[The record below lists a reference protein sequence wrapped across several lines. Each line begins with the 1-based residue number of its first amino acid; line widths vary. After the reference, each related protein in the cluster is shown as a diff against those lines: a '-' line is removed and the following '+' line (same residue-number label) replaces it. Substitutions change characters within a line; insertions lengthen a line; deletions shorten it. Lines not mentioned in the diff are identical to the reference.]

1 MRHARPGRF
10 DITRRDPCGVLRRA
24 TLFRSPASTIT
35 VVDRSGR
42 KSTVARNVTGIGLA
56 WAPRGHEIWF
66 TAVTPGRTPQL
77 RATTLAGAERTVIG
91 ATDWLVLHDIAADG
105 RVLFLETPFATGC
118 RASRARCARD
128 DLEWMLSSIVSDLS
142 DDGTTVAFRDT
153 LSGMTQ
159 AGNPSMFLRKL
170 DGSAA
175 IPLGEGGL
183 PRLSPD
189 GKWVLVLWEDNCNL
203 QPTGTGSIL
212 KLGKGDLGRLL
223 GAGWFPDSK
232 RIAFAAI
239 PPGDTRIRG
248 YVRKSLTALRNRLRR
263 AVSICPQGGDGSR

>member
-1 MRHARPGRF
+1 
-10 DITRRDPCGVLRRA
+10 
-24 TLFRSPASTIT
+24 
-35 VVDRSGR
+35 
-42 KSTVARNVTGIGLA
+42 
-56 WAPRGHEIWF
+56 
-66 TAVTPGRTPQL
+66 
-77 RATTLAGAERTVIG
+77 
-91 ATDWLVLHDIAADG
+91 
-105 RVLFLETPFATGC
+105 
-118 RASRARCARD
+118 
-128 DLEWMLSSIVSDLS
+128 
-142 DDGTTVAFRDT
+142 
-153 LSGMTQ
+153 MTQ
-159 AGNPSMFLRKL
+159 AGNPSMFLRL

-189 GKWVLVLWEDNCNL
+189 GKWVLVLWETTTL

-248 YVRKSLTALRNRLRR
+248 YVRMFLTALRNRLRR
-263 AVSICPQGGDGSR
+263 AVNLPPRRRWFAMTTPCSAWREPRIAGRFIR

>member
-1 MRHARPGRF
+1 
-10 DITRRDPCGVLRRA
+10 
-24 TLFRSPASTIT
+24 
-35 VVDRSGR
+35 
-42 KSTVARNVTGIGLA
+42 
-56 WAPRGHEIWF
+56 
-66 TAVTPGRTPQL
+66 
-77 RATTLAGAERTVIG
+77 
-91 ATDWLVLHDIAADG
+91 
-105 RVLFLETPFATGC
+105 
-118 RASRARCARD
+118 
-128 DLEWMLSSIVSDLS
+128 MLSSIVSDLS
-142 DDGTTVAFRDT
+142 DDGTTVAFRDN

-189 GKWVLVLWEDNCNL
+189 GKWVLVLWEDNYNL

-248 YVRKSLTALRNRLRR
+248 YVGEPDGTPQPVTPRGVNLPPKAAMVRDDHSVLGLAGAEDRWAVYSLNGA
-263 AVSICPQGGDGSR
+263 APQVILD

>member
-1 MRHARPGRF
+1 M
-10 DITRRDPCGVLRRA
+10 
-24 TLFRSPASTIT
+24 
-35 VVDRSGR
+35 VDRSGR

-66 TAVTPGRTPQL
+66 TAVTPGGTPQL

-105 RVLFLETPFATGC
+105 SALSRNTVRNGMSCQPG
-118 RASRARCARD
+118 RAPN

-142 DDGTTVAFRDT
+142 DDGTTVVFRDT

-189 GKWVLVLWEDNCNL
+189 GKWVLVMGGDNAFSS
-203 QPTGTGSIL
+203 QPAPVQSSSLARGSRPTARCQAGFLIRSASRSRPFP
-212 KLGKGDLGRLL
+212 GRH
-223 GAGWFPDSK
+223 AH
-232 RIAFAAI
+232 
-239 PPGDTRIRG
+239 RG
-248 YVRKSLTALRNRLRR
+248 YVKSLTALRNRLRR
-263 AVSICPQGGDGSR
+263 ALCQSAPQGGDGSR